1 MGYVPNH
8 QPDMIF
14 WYAFSI
20 DIWCHKSIDSSLNNT
35 PAPTCFRQAKSDWI
49 FFQTWASGYMT
60 FDPRNCFS
68 NRFTFYHEKIL
79 TKNGPMVL
87 PAEID
92 IDIFTL

>member
-1 MGYVPNH
+1 
-8 QPDMIF
+8 
-14 WYAFSI
+14 
-20 DIWCHKSIDSSLNNT
+20 
-35 PAPTCFRQAKSDWI
+35 
-49 FFQTWASGYMT
+49 MT
-60 FDPRNCFS
+60 FDPRNGFS